1 MSDELIEKIQ
11 KLIEL
16 KKGDPGRLEHI
27 LNSIKQRKSLF
38 SSDQKYLDN
47 LIETHLSKESKVEV
61 PLSSKEEK
69 IETNQ
74 PEENLDKVQELQKMV
89 EDLEEKVEKSDL
101 KDSWKQQNYKSMG
114 VTVLLSLVVGFFLL
128 GIGHFYVGKKK
139 NGIAWLV
146 GGLVV
151 SIPGVFFYFLTG
163 GAFGAGVLVGIIYFI
178 LWIVQILSSA
188 SYCKQWNR
196 AVSQGVVP
204 W

>member
-1 MSDELIEKIQ
+1 LSDELLEKIQ
-11 KLIEL
+11 SLISAGM
-16 KKGDPGRLEHI
+16 GDLGRLNHI
-27 LNSIKQRKSLF
+27 LKSIKEGKILF
-38 SSDQKYLDN
+38 PSDQKYLDN
-47 LIETHLSKESKVEV
+47 LIETYLTRESKVEV
-61 PLSSKEEK
+61 PLSPKEKK

-74 PEENLDKVQELQKMV
+74 PKENPDKVQELQKMV
-89 EDLEEKVEKSDL
+89 KDLEEKVEKSDL

-114 VTVLLSLVVGFFLL
+114 VTVLLSLVVGIFLL

-151 SIPGVFFYFLTG
+151 SIPGVFFYFFTG
-163 GAFGAGVLVGIIYFI
+163 GTFGLGLVVGIIYFL
-178 LWIVQILSSA
+178 LWIAQILSSA

-196 AVSQGVVP
+196 AVSKGVVP